1 MGGSFTTSEVLEK
14 GLRKANTENTQAIL
28 KDADLFA
35 FLVSNFNSTLKL
47 ASGKPA
53 DIAIGLSSKAL
64 STSKLAGKAS
74 QANGVVIG
82 ATAAQ
87 IIVTS
92 AGLVSVAGKGP
103 TAAVVAIGA
112 AFAKKTSLALSL
124 AGGDDKKAKCL
135 AALTD
140 LAASGLTTGLLA
152 STAATGI
159 GAVLLAG
166 SIAQLIVSGY
176 QVQQACTAL
185 PK

>member
-1 MGGSFTTSEVLEK
+1 MSQSFTTYEVLEK
-14 GLRKANTENTQAIL
+14 GLRSANTENTKAVL
-28 KDADLFA
+28 KDSDLFA
-35 FLVSNFNSTLKL
+35 FLVSNFNATLKL
-47 ASGKPA
+47 ASGKPS
-53 DIAIGLSSKAL
+53 DIAIGITSKAL

-74 QANGVVIG
+74 KSSGVVIG

-87 IIVTS
+87 IIVTT

-152 STAATGI
+152 TTAATGI

-176 QVQQACTAL
+176 QVQQACIAS
-185 PK
+185 K